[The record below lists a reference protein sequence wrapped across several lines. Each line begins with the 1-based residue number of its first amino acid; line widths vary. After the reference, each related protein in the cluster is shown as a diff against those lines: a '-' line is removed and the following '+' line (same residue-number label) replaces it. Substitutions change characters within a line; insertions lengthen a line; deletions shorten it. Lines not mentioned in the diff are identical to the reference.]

1 MVNRENLESSDG
13 GNSPSK
19 WDTLNGAQE
28 GAAENESG
36 STEAQ
41 STEGSEN
48 APKGDVGSEG
58 EQQGSGEQET
68 TTPEK
73 SESSQAENHEDGEE
87 KEKIAE
93 KIKVINLYGLG
104 EVLRAIRAAG
114 GDMYKFLSSEALI
127 LEHKDGESEEDAAK
141 ITFDELINQLKQ
153 DCGDRTVEPT
163 GANNNGETTDG
174 STTEEYDED
183 EEEDDEEY
191 DEDEEDDDE
200 EYDEDEEDDD
210 EEAGAGAVVA
220 VAGAGVVAGAAAHN
234 NGESTNNSRTD
245 AERNVEQAEK
255 RKGLLDRLKKKGA
268 WKKAV
273 ALGLVLT
280 TLLAVGGGI
289 RRNAEG
295 PKEQDTAAVE
305 TYDDVERENDFE
317 IVDMNDSYRDYFAN
331 HENNGYNEDK
341 NGRLNFSESLDTY
354 RAEAGDRVKDMD
366 NVQLMAE
373 YVGEHTSQMVE
384 AMPFYIVN
392 LPSVINQVD
401 ALREAQNAKGSALT
415 AAEINNIIEN
425 NDEARTQSINAFR
438 GWLEQAVASGD
449 SEEVTLNGTYWNC
462 YMRNNNGEGQD
473 FVHEDIEGVICQT
486 KENGSKAITFRN
498 GKEELTVKEICT
510 QPVMKEKLTGV
521 PEISPEDNP
530 QTPEDSDPGG
540 SDPGDSDP
548 GDSDPGGSD
557 PGDSDPG
564 DPDPGTPTEE
574 LDEKNPEDEDI
585 DMPGDHEWVDE
596 DKGPETSRQDIPDG
610 YNPDQGNFAKPGEMP
625 GTSQGD
631 VNPAGNVQEGAV
643 DTSTTESADG
653 SGQTIK
659 EVVDNADT
667 STVTDTGE
675 KVSDQTSGGT
685 VQEQIH
691 SETQV
696 KEQEAAVQAQQ
707 QAEQERQEVNQQ
719 YGGEDGQINTQ
730 VENASAFNAGE
741 Y

>member
-1 MVNRENLESSDG
+1 MVNRENLDSSDG
-13 GNSPSK
+13 ENPTSE
-19 WDTLNGAQE
+19 WDTLTGAQK
-28 GAAENESG
+28 GAGENESG
-36 STEAQ
+36 SAEAQ
-41 STEGSEN
+41 SAEGSEN
-48 APKGDVGSEG
+48 ASKGGVDSEG

-73 SESSQAENHEDGEE
+73 SEPSQAENQEDGEE

-114 GDMYKFLSSEALI
+114 GDMYKFLSNEALI

-153 DCGDRTVEPT
+153 DCGDRTVEST
-163 GANNNGETTDG
+163 GANNNGETDG
-174 STTEEYDED
+174 DASEESGEDKDSDED
-183 EEEDDEEY
+183 EEGNSAGAVATA
-191 DEDEEDDDE
+191 
-200 EYDEDEEDDD
+200 
-210 EEAGAGAVVA
+210 AGAGAVA
-220 VAGAGVVAGAAAHN
+220 AGAAAAHN
-234 NGESTNNSRTD
+234 NGEGTNNSRTD

-295 PKEQDTAAVE
+295 PEKQDTAAVE

-317 IVDMNDSYRDYFAN
+317 IVDMNDSYRDCFAN

-341 NGRLNFSESLDTY
+341 NGRLNFSESLDSY

-530 QTPEDSDPGG
+530 QTSEDSDPGG

-548 GDSDPGGSD
+548 GGSDPGGSD
-557 PGDSDPG
+557 PGDS
-564 DPDPGTPTEE
+564 DPGTPTEE

-610 YNPDQGNFAKPGEMP
+610 YNPDQGNFAKPGETP

-643 DTSTTESADG
+643 DASTTESADG

-675 KVSDQTSGGT
+675 KVSDQTNGGT

-696 KEQEAAVQAQQ
+696 KEQGAAVQAQQ

-719 YGGEDGQINTQ
+719 YGGENGQIDTQ
-730 VENASAFNAGE
+730 EENANAFNAGE

>member
-1 MVNRENLESSDG
+1 MVNRENLDSSDG
-13 GNSPSK
+13 ENPTSE
-19 WDTLNGAQE
+19 WDTLTGAQK

-36 STEAQ
+36 SAEAQ

-48 APKGDVGSEG
+48 TPKGDVDSEG

-73 SESSQAENHEDGEE
+73 SEPSQAENQEDGEE

-114 GDMYKFLSSEALI
+114 GDMYKFLSNEALI

-153 DCGDRTVEPT
+153 DCGDRTVEST
-163 GANNNGETTDG
+163 GANNNGETDG
-174 STTEEYDED
+174 DASEESGEDEDSDED
-183 EEEDDEEY
+183 EEGNSAGAVAAA
-191 DEDEEDDDE
+191 
-200 EYDEDEEDDD
+200 
-210 EEAGAGAVVA
+210 AGAGAVA
-220 VAGAGVVAGAAAHN
+220 AGAAAAHN
-234 NGESTNNSRTD
+234 NGENANNSRTD

-273 ALGLVLT
+273 VLGLVLT
-280 TLLAVGGGI
+280 TLLGVGGGI
-289 RRNAEG
+289 KKNAEG
-295 PKEQDTAAVE
+295 PKKQDTAAVE
-305 TYDDVERENDFE
+305 TYDDVERESDFE
-317 IVDMNDSYRDYFAN
+317 ILDMNDSYRDYFAN

-341 NGRLNFSESLDTY
+341 NGRLNFSESLDAY

-438 GWLEQAVASGD
+438 EWLEQAVASGD

-498 GKEELTVKEICT
+498 GKEELTVKETCT

-521 PEISPEDNP
+521 PEISPEENP
-530 QTPEDSDPGG
+530 QTSEDSDPGSG
-540 SDPGDSDP
+540 DPDP

-610 YNPDQGNFAKPGEMP
+610 YNPDQGNFAKPGETP

-667 STVTDTGE
+667 STVTDMGE
-675 KVSDQTSGGT
+675 KVSDQTSGST

-691 SETQV
+691 SEAQV

>member
-1 MVNRENLESSDG
+1 MVNRENLNSSDG
-13 GNSPSK
+13 ENPASE
-19 WDTLNGAQE
+19 WDTLTEAQKR
-28 GAAENESG
+28 AAENESG
-36 STEAQ
+36 SAEAQ
-41 STEGSEN
+41 
-48 APKGDVGSEG
+48 
-58 EQQGSGEQET
+58 
-68 TTPEK
+68 PEK
-73 SESSQAENHEDGEE
+73 SEPSQAENHEDGEE

-104 EVLRAIRAAG
+104 EVVRAIRAAG
-114 GDMYKFLSSEALI
+114 GDMYKFLSNEALI

-153 DCGDRTVEPT
+153 ECGDRTMEST
-163 GANNNGETTDG
+163 GANNNGETDG
-174 STTEEYDED
+174 DASEESGEDKDSDED
-183 EEEDDEEY
+183 GE
-191 DEDEEDDDE
+191 
-200 EYDEDEEDDD
+200 
-210 EEAGAGAVVA
+210 GN
-220 VAGAGVVAGAAAHN
+220 GAGVVAAAAGAVAAGAVAAHN
-234 NGESTNNSRTD
+234 NGENTNNSRTD

-273 ALGLVLT
+273 ALGLVLA
-280 TLLAVGGGI
+280 TLLAAGGGI
-289 RRNAEG
+289 KNNTERSKG
-295 PKEQDTAAVE
+295 QGTAAVE
-305 TYDDVERENDFE
+305 AYDAVERESNFE
-317 IVDMNDSYRDYFAN
+317 ILGMNDAYRGYFAN

-341 NGRLNFSESLDTY
+341 NGRLNFSESLDAY

-366 NVQLMAE
+366 NIQLMAE

-401 ALREAQNAKGSALT
+401 ALREAQNAKGGALT

-425 NDEARTQSINAFR
+425 NDEARAQSINAFR

-498 GKEELTVKEICT
+498 GKEEITVKEICT

-530 QTPEDSDPGG
+530 QASK
-540 SDPGDSDP
+540 DSDP
-548 GDSDPGGSD
+548 GDSDQ
-557 PGDSDPG
+557 GDSDPEK
-564 DPDPGTPTEE
+564 PTEKPTE
-574 LDEKNPEDEDI
+574 KLDEKESEDEDI

-610 YNPDQGNFAKPGEMP
+610 YNPDQGNFAKPGETP

-675 KVSDQTSGGT
+675 KVSDQTNGGT

-696 KEQEAAVQAQQ
+696 KKQEAAVQAQQ

-730 VENASAFNAGE
+730 EENTNAFNAGE

>member
-1 MVNRENLESSDG
+1 MVNRENLNSSDG
-13 GNSPSK
+13 ENPTNE
-19 WDTLNGAQE
+19 WDTLTGAQK

-36 STEAQ
+36 SAEAQ

-48 APKGDVGSEG
+48 APKGDVDSEG

-114 GDMYKFLSSEALI
+114 GDMYKFLSNEALI

-153 DCGDRTVEPT
+153 DCGDRTVEST
-163 GANNNGETTDG
+163 GANNNGETDG
-174 STTEEYDED
+174 DASEESGEDEDRDED
-183 EEEDDEEY
+183 EEGNSAGAVAVA
-191 DEDEEDDDE
+191 
-200 EYDEDEEDDD
+200 
-210 EEAGAGAVVA
+210 AGAGAVA
-220 VAGAGVVAGAAAHN
+220 AGAAVAHN
-234 NGESTNNSRTD
+234 NGENANNSRTD

-305 TYDDVERENDFE
+305 TYDDVERESDFE
-317 IVDMNDSYRDYFAN
+317 ILDMNDSYRDYFAN

-521 PEISPEDNP
+521 PEISPEENP
-530 QTPEDSDPGG
+530 QTSEDSDPGSG
-540 SDPGDSDP
+540 DPDP

-610 YNPDQGNFAKPGEMP
+610 YNPDQGNFAKPGETP

-675 KVSDQTSGGT
+675 KVSDQTNGGT

>member
-1 MVNRENLESSDG
+1 MVNRENLNSSDG
-13 GNSPSK
+13 ENPTSE
-19 WDTLNGAQE
+19 WDTLTEAQKR
-28 GAAENESG
+28 AAENESG
-36 STEAQ
+36 SAEAQ
-41 STEGSEN
+41 
-48 APKGDVGSEG
+48 
-58 EQQGSGEQET
+58 
-68 TTPEK
+68 PEK
-73 SESSQAENHEDGEE
+73 SEPSQAENHEDGEE

-104 EVLRAIRAAG
+104 EVVRAIRAAG
-114 GDMYKFLSSEALI
+114 GDMYKFMSNEALI

-153 DCGDRTVEPT
+153 DCGDRTVEST
-163 GANNNGETTDG
+163 GANNNGETDG
-174 STTEEYDED
+174 DTSEKSGEDKDSDENEEGNSAGVVAAA
-183 EEEDDEEY
+183 
-191 DEDEEDDDE
+191 
-200 EYDEDEEDDD
+200 
-210 EEAGAGAVVA
+210 AGAGAVA
-220 VAGAGVVAGAAAHN
+220 AGAAVAHN
-234 NGESTNNSRTD
+234 NGESTNNSKTD

-273 ALGLVLT
+273 VLGLVLT
-280 TLLAVGGGI
+280 TLLGIGGGI
-289 RRNAEG
+289 KRNAEG
-295 PKEQDTAAVE
+295 PKKQGTATVE
-305 TYDDVERENDFE
+305 TYDDVERESNFE
-317 IVDMNDSYRDYFAN
+317 IVDMNDAYRDYFAN

-341 NGRLNFSESLDTY
+341 NGRLNFSESLDAY

-366 NVQLMAE
+366 NVQLMTE

-401 ALREAQNAKGSALT
+401 ALREAQNAKGGALT

-498 GKEELTVKEICT
+498 GKEEITVKEICT

-521 PEISPEDNP
+521 PEIPPEDNP
-530 QTPEDSDPGG
+530 QTPENPDPGNPDPG
-540 SDPGDSDP
+540 NPDPGNPDPGNPDPGNPDPGDPDP
-548 GDSDPGGSD
+548 GNP
-557 PGDSDPG
+557 DPG

-596 DKGPETSRQDIPDG
+596 DKGPETSRQDIPDS
-610 YNPDQGNFAKPGEMP
+610 YNPDQGNFVKPGETP

-659 EVVDNADT
+659 EVIDNADT

-675 KVSDQTSGGT
+675 KVSDQTNGGT

-696 KEQEAAVQAQQ
+696 KEQETAVQAQQ

-730 VENASAFNAGE
+730 EENANAFNAGE
-741 Y
+741 YQGVKRSKNENKKYQL

>member
-1 MVNRENLESSDG
+1 MVNRENLNSSDG
-13 GNSPSK
+13 ENPTNE
-19 WDTLNGAQE
+19 WDTLTGAQK

-36 STEAQ
+36 SAEAQ

-48 APKGDVGSEG
+48 APKGDVDSEG

-73 SESSQAENHEDGEE
+73 SEPSQAENHEDGEE

-153 DCGDRTVEPT
+153 DCGDRTVEST
-163 GANNNGETTDG
+163 GANNNGETDG
-174 STTEEYDED
+174 DASEESGEDKDSDED
-183 EEEDDEEY
+183 EEGNSAGAVAAT
-191 DEDEEDDDE
+191 
-200 EYDEDEEDDD
+200 
-210 EEAGAGAVVA
+210 AGAGAVA
-220 VAGAGVVAGAAAHN
+220 AGAAAAHN

-255 RKGLLDRLKKKGA
+255 RKGLLDRLRKKGA

-295 PKEQDTAAVE
+295 PKDQDTAAVE

-341 NGRLNFSESLDTY
+341 NGRLNFSESLDSY

-438 GWLEQAVASGD
+438 EWLEQAVASGD

-530 QTPEDSDPGG
+530 QTSEDSDPGG

-548 GDSDPGGSD
+548 GDSDPGDSD
-557 PGDSDPG
+557 PGDS
-564 DPDPGTPTEE
+564 DPGTPTEE

-585 DMPGDHEWVDE
+585 DMPGVHEWGDE
-596 DKGPETSRQDIPDG
+596 DKGPKTDSQGIPDG
-610 YNPDQGNFAKPGEMP
+610 YNPDQGNFAKPGETP
-625 GTSQGD
+625 GTSRGD

-643 DTSTTESADG
+643 DASTTKSADG

-675 KVSDQTSGGT
+675 KVSDQTNGST

-691 SETQV
+691 SEAQV

-719 YGGEDGQINTQ
+719 YGGENGQIDTQ
-730 VENASAFNAGE
+730 EENANAFNAGE

>member
-1 MVNRENLESSDG
+1 MVNRENLNSSDG
-13 GNSPSK
+13 ENPTNE
-19 WDTLNGAQE
+19 WDALTGAQK
-28 GAAENESG
+28 GAVENESG
-36 STEAQ
+36 AAEAQ

-48 APKGDVGSEG
+48 TPKGDVDSEG

-73 SESSQAENHEDGEE
+73 SEPSQAENQEDGEE

-114 GDMYKFLSSEALI
+114 GDMYKFLSNEALI

-153 DCGDRTVEPT
+153 DCGDRTVEST
-163 GANNNGETTDG
+163 GANNNGETDG
-174 STTEEYDED
+174 DASEESGEDEDSDED
-183 EEEDDEEY
+183 EEGNSAGAVAAA
-191 DEDEEDDDE
+191 
-200 EYDEDEEDDD
+200 
-210 EEAGAGAVVA
+210 AGAGAVA
-220 VAGAGVVAGAAAHN
+220 AGAAAAHN
-234 NGESTNNSRTD
+234 NGENANNSRTD

-273 ALGLVLT
+273 VLGLVLT
-280 TLLAVGGGI
+280 TLLGVGGGI
-289 RRNAEG
+289 KKNAEG
-295 PKEQDTAAVE
+295 PKKQDTAAVE
-305 TYDDVERENDFE
+305 TYDDVERESDFE
-317 IVDMNDSYRDYFAN
+317 ILDINDSYRDYFAN

-341 NGRLNFSESLDTY
+341 NGRLNFSESLDAY

-438 GWLEQAVASGD
+438 EWLEQAVASGD

-498 GKEELTVKEICT
+498 GKEELTVKETCT

-521 PEISPEDNP
+521 PEISPEENP
-530 QTPEDSDPGG
+530 QTSEDSDPGSG
-540 SDPGDSDP
+540 DPDP

-610 YNPDQGNFAKPGEMP
+610 YNPDQGNFAKPGETP

-667 STVTDTGE
+667 STVTDMGE
-675 KVSDQTSGGT
+675 KVSDQTSGST

>member
-1 MVNRENLESSDG
+1 MVNRENLNSSDG
-13 GNSPSK
+13 EKPTSE
-19 WDTLNGAQE
+19 WDTLTGAQK
-28 GAAENESG
+28 GAGENESG
-36 STEAQ
+36 SAEAQ
-41 STEGSEN
+41 SAEGSEN
-48 APKGDVGSEG
+48 APK
-58 EQQGSGEQET
+58 
-68 TTPEK
+68 
-73 SESSQAENHEDGEE
+73 AENQEDGEE

-114 GDMYKFLSSEALI
+114 GDMYKFLSNEALI

-153 DCGDRTVEPT
+153 DCGDRTVEST
-163 GANNNGETTDG
+163 GANNNGETDG
-174 STTEEYDED
+174 DASEESGEDEDRDED
-183 EEEDDEEY
+183 EEGNSAGAVAAA
-191 DEDEEDDDE
+191 
-200 EYDEDEEDDD
+200 
-210 EEAGAGAVVA
+210 AGAGAVAAGA
-220 VAGAGVVAGAAAHN
+220 VAAGAVAAGAAVAHN
-234 NGESTNNSRTD
+234 NGENANNSRTD

-255 RKGLLDRLKKKGA
+255 RKGLLDRLRKKGA

-273 ALGLVLT
+273 VLGLVLT
-280 TLLAVGGGI
+280 TLLGVGGGI
-289 RRNAEG
+289 KRNAEG
-295 PKEQDTAAVE
+295 PKKQDTATVE
-305 TYDDVERENDFE
+305 TYDDVERESNFE

-401 ALREAQNAKGSALT
+401 ALREAQNAKGSVLT

-486 KENGSKAITFRN
+486 EENGSKAITFRN

-521 PEISPEDNP
+521 PEIPPEDNP
-530 QTPEDSDPGG
+530 QTPGNPDPGNPDPG
-540 SDPGDSDP
+540 NPDPGDPDP
-548 GDSDPGGSD
+548 GNP
-557 PGDSDPG
+557 DPG
-564 DPDPGTPTEE
+564 DPDPGTPTEK

-610 YNPDQGNFAKPGEMP
+610 YNPDQGNFAKPGETP

-631 VNPAGNVQEGAV
+631 VNPAGNIQEGAV
-643 DTSTTESADG
+643 DASTTESADG

-675 KVSDQTSGGT
+675 KVSDQTNGGT

>member
-1 MVNRENLESSDG
+1 MVNRENLNSSDG
-13 GNSPSK
+13 ENPTNE
-19 WDTLNGAQE
+19 WDALTGAQK

-36 STEAQ
+36 AAEAQ

-48 APKGDVGSEG
+48 TPKGDVDSEG

-73 SESSQAENHEDGEE
+73 SEPSQAENQEDGEE

-114 GDMYKFLSSEALI
+114 GDMYKFLSNEALI

-153 DCGDRTVEPT
+153 DCGDRTVEST
-163 GANNNGETTDG
+163 GANNNGETDG
-174 STTEEYDED
+174 DTSEESGEDEDSDED
-183 EEEDDEEY
+183 EEGNSAGAVAAA
-191 DEDEEDDDE
+191 
-200 EYDEDEEDDD
+200 
-210 EEAGAGAVVA
+210 AGAGAVA
-220 VAGAGVVAGAAAHN
+220 AGAAAAHN
-234 NGESTNNSRTD
+234 NGENANNSRTD

-273 ALGLVLT
+273 VLGLVLT
-280 TLLAVGGGI
+280 TLLGVGGGI
-289 RRNAEG
+289 KKNAEG
-295 PKEQDTAAVE
+295 PKKQDTAAVE
-305 TYDDVERENDFE
+305 TYDDVERESDFE
-317 IVDMNDSYRDYFAN
+317 ILDMNDSYRDYFAN

-341 NGRLNFSESLDTY
+341 NGRLNFSESLDAY

-438 GWLEQAVASGD
+438 EWLEQAVASGD

-498 GKEELTVKEICT
+498 GKEELTVKETCT

-521 PEISPEDNP
+521 PEISPEENP
-530 QTPEDSDPGG
+530 QTSEDSDPGSG
-540 SDPGDSDP
+540 DPDP

-610 YNPDQGNFAKPGEMP
+610 YNPDQGNFAKPGETP

-667 STVTDTGE
+667 STVTDMGE
-675 KVSDQTSGGT
+675 KVSDQTSGST

>member
-1 MVNRENLESSDG
+1 MVNRENLNSSDG
-13 GNSPSK
+13 ENPTNE
-19 WDTLNGAQE
+19 WDALTGAQK

-36 STEAQ
+36 AAEAQ

-48 APKGDVGSEG
+48 TPKGDVDSEG

-73 SESSQAENHEDGEE
+73 SEPSQAENQEDGEE

-114 GDMYKFLSSEALI
+114 GDMYKFLSNEALI

-153 DCGDRTVEPT
+153 DCGDRTVEST
-163 GANNNGETTDG
+163 GANNNGETDG
-174 STTEEYDED
+174 DASEESGEDEDSDED
-183 EEEDDEEY
+183 EEGNSAGAVAAA
-191 DEDEEDDDE
+191 
-200 EYDEDEEDDD
+200 
-210 EEAGAGAVVA
+210 AGAGAVA
-220 VAGAGVVAGAAAHN
+220 AGAAAAHN
-234 NGESTNNSRTD
+234 NGENANNSRTD

-273 ALGLVLT
+273 VLGLVLT
-280 TLLAVGGGI
+280 TLLGVGGGI
-289 RRNAEG
+289 KKNAEG
-295 PKEQDTAAVE
+295 PKKQDTAAVE
-305 TYDDVERENDFE
+305 TYDDVERESDFE
-317 IVDMNDSYRDYFAN
+317 ILDMNDSYRDYFAN

-341 NGRLNFSESLDTY
+341 NGRLNFSESLDAY

-438 GWLEQAVASGD
+438 EWLEQAVASGD

-498 GKEELTVKEICT
+498 GKEELTVKETCT

-521 PEISPEDNP
+521 PEISPEENP
-530 QTPEDSDPGG
+530 KTSEDSDPGSG
-540 SDPGDSDP
+540 DPDP

-610 YNPDQGNFAKPGEMP
+610 YNPDQGNFAKPGETP

-667 STVTDTGE
+667 STVTDMGE
-675 KVSDQTSGGT
+675 KVSDQTSGST

>member
-1 MVNRENLESSDG
+1 MVNREKLDSSDG

-36 STEAQ
+36 SAEAQ

-73 SESSQAENHEDGEE
+73 SEPSRAENQEDGEE

-114 GDMYKFLSSEALI
+114 GDMYKFLSNEALI

-141 ITFDELINQLKQ
+141 ITFDELIDQLKQ
-153 DCGDRTVEPT
+153 DCGDRTVEST
-163 GANNNGETTDG
+163 GANNNGETDG
-174 STTEEYDED
+174 DASEESGEDEDRDED
-183 EEEDDEEY
+183 EEGNSAGAVAAA
-191 DEDEEDDDE
+191 
-200 EYDEDEEDDD
+200 
-210 EEAGAGAVVA
+210 AGAGAVAASAA
-220 VAGAGVVAGAAAHN
+220 VAHN
-234 NGESTNNSRTD
+234 NGENANNSRTD

-255 RKGLLDRLKKKGA
+255 RKGLLDRLRKKGA

-273 ALGLVLT
+273 VLGLVLT
-280 TLLAVGGGI
+280 TLLGVGGGI
-289 RRNAEG
+289 KKNAEG
-295 PKEQDTAAVE
+295 PKKQDTAAVE
-305 TYDDVERENDFE
+305 TYDDVERESDFE

-401 ALREAQNAKGSALT
+401 ALREAQNAKGGALT

-521 PEISPEDNP
+521 PEISPEENP
-530 QTPEDSDPGG
+530 QTSEDSDPGNP
-540 SDPGDSDP
+540 DPGDSDP
-548 GDSDPGGSD
+548 GDSDPGG
-557 PGDSDPG
+557 SDPG

-610 YNPDQGNFAKPGEMP
+610 YNPDQGNFAKPGETP

-659 EVVDNADT
+659 EVVDNADS

-675 KVSDQTSGGT
+675 KVSDQTSGDT

>member
-1 MVNRENLESSDG
+1 MVNRENLNSSDG
-13 GNSPSK
+13 ENPTSE
-19 WDTLNGAQE
+19 WDTLTGAQK

-36 STEAQ
+36 SAEAQ

-48 APKGDVGSEG
+48 APKGDVDSEG

-114 GDMYKFLSSEALI
+114 GDMYKFLSNEALI

-153 DCGDRTVEPT
+153 DCGDRTVEST
-163 GANNNGETTDG
+163 GANNNGETDG
-174 STTEEYDED
+174 DASEESGEDEDRDED
-183 EEEDDEEY
+183 EEGNSAGAVAAA
-191 DEDEEDDDE
+191 
-200 EYDEDEEDDD
+200 
-210 EEAGAGAVVA
+210 AGAGAVA
-220 VAGAGVVAGAAAHN
+220 AGAAVAHN
-234 NGESTNNSRTD
+234 NGENANNSRTD

-255 RKGLLDRLKKKGA
+255 RKGLLDRLRKKGA

-273 ALGLVLT
+273 VLGLVLT
-280 TLLAVGGGI
+280 TLLGVGGGI
-289 RRNAEG
+289 KKNAEG
-295 PKEQDTAAVE
+295 PKKQDTAAVE

-341 NGRLNFSESLDTY
+341 NGRLNFSESLDAY

-401 ALREAQNAKGSALT
+401 ALREAQNAKGGALT

-498 GKEELTVKEICT
+498 GKEELTVKETCT
-510 QPVMKEKLTGV
+510 QPVMREKLTGV

-540 SDPGDSDP
+540 SDP

-610 YNPDQGNFAKPGEMP
+610 YNPDQGNFAKPGETP

-667 STVTDTGE
+667 STVTDMGE

>member
-1 MVNRENLESSDG
+1 MVNRENLDSSDG
-13 GNSPSK
+13 ENPTSE
-19 WDTLNGAQE
+19 WDTLTGAQK

-36 STEAQ
+36 SAEAQ

-48 APKGDVGSEG
+48 APKGDVDSEG

-73 SESSQAENHEDGEE
+73 SEPSQAENQEDGEE

-114 GDMYKFLSSEALI
+114 GDMYKFLSNEALI

-153 DCGDRTVEPT
+153 DCGDRTVEST
-163 GANNNGETTDG
+163 GANNNGETDG
-174 STTEEYDED
+174 DASEESGEDEDSDED
-183 EEEDDEEY
+183 EEGNSAGAVAAA
-191 DEDEEDDDE
+191 
-200 EYDEDEEDDD
+200 
-210 EEAGAGAVVA
+210 AGAGAVA
-220 VAGAGVVAGAAAHN
+220 AGAAAAHN
-234 NGESTNNSRTD
+234 NGENANNSRTD

-273 ALGLVLT
+273 VLGLVLT
-280 TLLAVGGGI
+280 TLLGVGGGI
-289 RRNAEG
+289 KKNAEG
-295 PKEQDTAAVE
+295 PKKQDTAAVE
-305 TYDDVERENDFE
+305 TYDDVERESDFE
-317 IVDMNDSYRDYFAN
+317 ILDMNDSYRDYFAN

-341 NGRLNFSESLDTY
+341 NGRLNFSESLDAY

-498 GKEELTVKEICT
+498 GKEELTVKETCT

-521 PEISPEDNP
+521 PEISPEENP
-530 QTPEDSDPGG
+530 QTSEDSDPGSG
-540 SDPGDSDP
+540 DPDP

-610 YNPDQGNFAKPGEMP
+610 YNPDQGNFAKPGETP

-667 STVTDTGE
+667 STVTDMGE
-675 KVSDQTSGGT
+675 KVSDQTSGST

>member
-1 MVNRENLESSDG
+1 MVNRENLDSSDG
-13 GNSPSK
+13 ENPTSE
-19 WDTLNGAQE
+19 WDTLTGAQK
-28 GAAENESG
+28 GAAENEGG
-36 STEAQ
+36 SAEAQ

-48 APKGDVGSEG
+48 APKSDVDSEG

-68 TTPEK
+68 TTSEK
-73 SESSQAENHEDGEE
+73 SEPSQAENHEDGEE

-114 GDMYKFLSSEALI
+114 GDMYKFLSNEALI

-153 DCGDRTVEPT
+153 DCGDRTVEST
-163 GANNNGETTDG
+163 GANNNGETDG
-174 STTEEYDED
+174 DTSEESGEDKDSDED
-183 EEEDDEEY
+183 EEGNSTGVVAAA
-191 DEDEEDDDE
+191 
-200 EYDEDEEDDD
+200 
-210 EEAGAGAVVA
+210 AGAGAVA
-220 VAGAGVVAGAAAHN
+220 AGAAAAHN
-234 NGESTNNSRTD
+234 NGEGTNNSRTD

-255 RKGLLDRLKKKGA
+255 RKGLLDRLRKKGA

-273 ALGLVLT
+273 VLGLVLT
-280 TLLAVGGGI
+280 TLLGVGGGI
-289 RRNAEG
+289 KRNAEG
-295 PKEQDTAAVE
+295 PKKQDTAAVE
-305 TYDDVERENDFE
+305 TYDDVERESDFE
-317 IVDMNDSYRDYFAN
+317 ILDMNDSYRDYFAN

-498 GKEELTVKEICT
+498 GKEELTVKETCT

-530 QTPEDSDPGG
+530 QTSEDSGPGD

-564 DPDPGTPTEE
+564 TPTEK

-610 YNPDQGNFAKPGEMP
+610 YNPDQGNFAKPGETP
-625 GTSQGD
+625 GTSRGD

-643 DTSTTESADG
+643 DASTTKSADG
-653 SGQTIK
+653 SGRTIK

-675 KVSDQTSGGT
+675 KVSDQTNGGT

-730 VENASAFNAGE
+730 EENANAFNAGE

>member
-1 MVNRENLESSDG
+1 MVNRENLNSSDG
-13 GNSPSK
+13 ENPTNE
-19 WDTLNGAQE
+19 WDALTGAQK

-36 STEAQ
+36 AAEAQ

-48 APKGDVGSEG
+48 TPKGDVDSEG

-73 SESSQAENHEDGEE
+73 SEPSQAENQEDGEE

-114 GDMYKFLSSEALI
+114 GDMYKFLSNEALI

-141 ITFDELINQLKQ
+141 ITFDELIDQLKQ
-153 DCGDRTVEPT
+153 DCGDRTVEST
-163 GANNNGETTDG
+163 GANNNGETDG
-174 STTEEYDED
+174 DASEESGEDEDSDED
-183 EEEDDEEY
+183 EEGNSAGAVAAA
-191 DEDEEDDDE
+191 
-200 EYDEDEEDDD
+200 
-210 EEAGAGAVVA
+210 AGAGAVA
-220 VAGAGVVAGAAAHN
+220 AGAAVAHN
-234 NGESTNNSRTD
+234 NGENANNSRTD

-255 RKGLLDRLKKKGA
+255 RKGLLDRLRKKGA

-273 ALGLVLT
+273 VLGLVLT
-280 TLLAVGGGI
+280 TLLGVGGGI
-289 RRNAEG
+289 KKNAEG
-295 PKEQDTAAVE
+295 PKKQDTAAVE
-305 TYDDVERENDFE
+305 TYDDVERESDFE
-317 IVDMNDSYRDYFAN
+317 ILDMNDSYRDYFAN

-341 NGRLNFSESLDTY
+341 NGRLNFSESLDAY

-438 GWLEQAVASGD
+438 EWLEQAVASGD

-530 QTPEDSDPGG
+530 QTPEDSDPG
-540 SDPGDSDP
+540 DSDP
-548 GDSDPGGSD
+548 EDSDPGGSD
-557 PGDSDPG
+557 PGDS
-564 DPDPGTPTEE
+564 DPGTPTEE

-610 YNPDQGNFAKPGEMP
+610 YNPDQGNFAKPGETP

-659 EVVDNADT
+659 EVVDNADS

-675 KVSDQTSGGT
+675 KVSDQTSGDT

-719 YGGEDGQINTQ
+719 YGGENGQIDTQ
-730 VENASAFNAGE
+730 EENANAFNAGE

>member
-1 MVNRENLESSDG
+1 MVNRENLNSSDG
-13 GNSPSK
+13 ENPASE
-19 WDTLNGAQE
+19 WDTLTEAQKR
-28 GAAENESG
+28 AAENESG
-36 STEAQ
+36 SAEAQ
-41 STEGSEN
+41 
-48 APKGDVGSEG
+48 
-58 EQQGSGEQET
+58 
-68 TTPEK
+68 PEK
-73 SESSQAENHEDGEE
+73 SEPSQAENHEDGEE

-104 EVLRAIRAAG
+104 EVVRAIRAAG
-114 GDMYKFLSSEALI
+114 GDMYKFMSNEALI

-153 DCGDRTVEPT
+153 DCGDRTMEST
-163 GANNNGETTDG
+163 GANNNGETNGDA
-174 STTEEYDED
+174 SEESGEDEDSNED
-183 EEEDDEEY
+183 EE
-191 DEDEEDDDE
+191 
-200 EYDEDEEDDD
+200 
-210 EEAGAGAVVA
+210 GNS
-220 VAGAGVVAGAAAHN
+220 AGVVAAAAGAVAAGAVAAHN
-234 NGESTNNSRTD
+234 NGENTNNSRTD

-273 ALGLVLT
+273 VLGLVLT
-280 TLLAVGGGI
+280 TLLGIGGGI
-289 RRNAEG
+289 KRNAEG
-295 PKEQDTAAVE
+295 PKKQGTATVE
-305 TYDDVERENDFE
+305 TYDDVERESNFE

-341 NGRLNFSESLDTY
+341 NGRLNFSESLDAY

-401 ALREAQNAKGSALT
+401 ALREAQNVKGGALT

-498 GKEELTVKEICT
+498 GKEEITVKEICT

-521 PEISPEDNP
+521 PEIPPEDNP
-530 QTPEDSDPGG
+530 QTPENPDPGNPDPG
-540 SDPGDSDP
+540 NPDPGNPDPGNPDPGDPDP
-548 GDSDPGGSD
+548 GNP
-557 PGDSDPG
+557 DPG

-610 YNPDQGNFAKPGEMP
+610 YNPDQGNFAKPGETP

-659 EVVDNADT
+659 EVIDNADT

-675 KVSDQTSGGT
+675 KVSDQTNGDT

-696 KEQEAAVQAQQ
+696 KEQETAVQAQQ

-719 YGGEDGQINTQ
+719 YGGEDGKINTQ
-730 VENASAFNAGE
+730 EENANAFNAGE

>member
-1 MVNRENLESSDG
+1 MVNRENLDSSDG
-13 GNSPSK
+13 ENPTNE
-19 WDTLNGAQE
+19 WDTLTGAQK
-28 GAAENESG
+28 GAGENESG
-36 STEAQ
+36 SAEAQ

-48 APKGDVGSEG
+48 APKGDVDSEG

-73 SESSQAENHEDGEE
+73 SEPSQAENQEDGEE

-114 GDMYKFLSSEALI
+114 GDMYKFLSNEALI

-153 DCGDRTVEPT
+153 DCGDRTVEST
-163 GANNNGETTDG
+163 GANNNGETDG
-174 STTEEYDED
+174 DASEESGEDEDSDED
-183 EEEDDEEY
+183 EEGNSAGAVAAA
-191 DEDEEDDDE
+191 
-200 EYDEDEEDDD
+200 
-210 EEAGAGAVVA
+210 AGAGAVA
-220 VAGAGVVAGAAAHN
+220 AGAAAAHN
-234 NGESTNNSRTD
+234 NGENANNSRTD

-273 ALGLVLT
+273 VLGLVLT
-280 TLLAVGGGI
+280 TLLGVGGGI
-289 RRNAEG
+289 KKNAEG
-295 PKEQDTAAVE
+295 PKKQDAAAVE
-305 TYDDVERENDFE
+305 TYDDVERESDFE
-317 IVDMNDSYRDYFAN
+317 ILDMNDSYRDYFAN

-341 NGRLNFSESLDTY
+341 NGRLNFSESLDAY

-415 AAEINNIIEN
+415 VAEINNIIEN

-438 GWLEQAVASGD
+438 EWLEQAVASGD

-498 GKEELTVKEICT
+498 GKEELTVKETCT

-521 PEISPEDNP
+521 PEISPEENP
-530 QTPEDSDPGG
+530 QTSEDSDPGSG
-540 SDPGDSDP
+540 DPDP

-610 YNPDQGNFAKPGEMP
+610 YNPDQGNFAKPGETP

-667 STVTDTGE
+667 STVTDMGE
-675 KVSDQTSGGT
+675 KVSDQTSGST

>member
-1 MVNRENLESSDG
+1 MVNRENLNSSDG
-13 GNSPSK
+13 ENPTNE
-19 WDTLNGAQE
+19 WDALTGAQK

-36 STEAQ
+36 AAEAQ

-48 APKGDVGSEG
+48 TPKGDVDSEG

-73 SESSQAENHEDGEE
+73 SEPSQAENQEDGEE

-114 GDMYKFLSSEALI
+114 GDMYKFLSNEALI

-153 DCGDRTVEPT
+153 DCGDRTVEST
-163 GANNNGETTDG
+163 GANNNGETDG
-174 STTEEYDED
+174 DASEESGEDEDSDED
-183 EEEDDEEY
+183 EEGNSAGAVAAA
-191 DEDEEDDDE
+191 
-200 EYDEDEEDDD
+200 
-210 EEAGAGAVVA
+210 AGAGAVA
-220 VAGAGVVAGAAAHN
+220 AGAAAAHN
-234 NGESTNNSRTD
+234 NGENANNSRTD

-273 ALGLVLT
+273 VLGLVLT
-280 TLLAVGGGI
+280 TLLGVGGGI
-289 RRNAEG
+289 KKNAEG
-295 PKEQDTAAVE
+295 PKKQDTAAVE
-305 TYDDVERENDFE
+305 TYDDVERESDFE
-317 IVDMNDSYRDYFAN
+317 ILDMNDSYRDYFAN

-341 NGRLNFSESLDTY
+341 NGRLNFSESLDAY

-415 AAEINNIIEN
+415 AAEINNTIEN

-438 GWLEQAVASGD
+438 EWLEQAVASGD

-498 GKEELTVKEICT
+498 GKEELTVKETCT

-521 PEISPEDNP
+521 PEISPEENP
-530 QTPEDSDPGG
+530 QTSEDSDPGSG
-540 SDPGDSDP
+540 DPDP

-610 YNPDQGNFAKPGEMP
+610 YNPDQGNFAKPGETP

-667 STVTDTGE
+667 STVTDMGE
-675 KVSDQTSGGT
+675 KVSDQTSGST

>member
-1 MVNRENLESSDG
+1 MVNRENLDSSDG
-13 GNSPSK
+13 ENPTNE
-19 WDTLNGAQE
+19 WDTLTGAQK

-36 STEAQ
+36 SAEAQ

-48 APKGDVGSEG
+48 APKGDVDSEG

-114 GDMYKFLSSEALI
+114 GDMYKFLSNEALI

-153 DCGDRTVEPT
+153 DCGDRTVEST
-163 GANNNGETTDG
+163 GANNNGETDG
-174 STTEEYDED
+174 DASEESGEDEDRDED
-183 EEEDDEEY
+183 EEGNSAGAVAAA
-191 DEDEEDDDE
+191 
-200 EYDEDEEDDD
+200 
-210 EEAGAGAVVA
+210 AGAGAVA
-220 VAGAGVVAGAAAHN
+220 AGAAVAHN
-234 NGESTNNSRTD
+234 NGENANNSRTD

-255 RKGLLDRLKKKGA
+255 RKGLLDRLRKKGA

-273 ALGLVLT
+273 VLGLVLT
-280 TLLAVGGGI
+280 TLLGVGGGI
-289 RRNAEG
+289 KKNAEG
-295 PKEQDTAAVE
+295 PKKQDTAAVE
-305 TYDDVERENDFE
+305 TYDDVERESDFE
-317 IVDMNDSYRDYFAN
+317 ILDMNDSYRDYFAN

-401 ALREAQNAKGSALT
+401 ALREAQNAKGGALT

-557 PGDSDPG
+557 PGD
-564 DPDPGTPTEE
+564 PDPGTPTEE

-610 YNPDQGNFAKPGEMP
+610 YNPDQGNFAKPGETP

>member
-1 MVNRENLESSDG
+1 MVNRENLNSSDG
-13 GNSPSK
+13 ENPTNE
-19 WDTLNGAQE
+19 WDTLTGAQK

-36 STEAQ
+36 SAEAQ

-48 APKGDVGSEG
+48 APKGDVDSEG
-58 EQQGSGEQET
+58 EQQDSGEQET

-73 SESSQAENHEDGEE
+73 SESSQAENQEDGEE

-114 GDMYKFLSSEALI
+114 GDMYKFLSNEALI

-153 DCGDRTVEPT
+153 DCGDRTVEST
-163 GANNNGETTDG
+163 GVNNNGETDG
-174 STTEEYDED
+174 DASEESGEDEDRDED
-183 EEEDDEEY
+183 EEGNSAGAVAAA
-191 DEDEEDDDE
+191 
-200 EYDEDEEDDD
+200 
-210 EEAGAGAVVA
+210 AGAGAVA
-220 VAGAGVVAGAAAHN
+220 AGAAVAHN
-234 NGESTNNSRTD
+234 NGENANNSRTD

-255 RKGLLDRLKKKGA
+255 RKGLLDRLRKKGA

-273 ALGLVLT
+273 VLGLVLT
-280 TLLAVGGGI
+280 TLLGVGGGI
-289 RRNAEG
+289 KKNAEG
-295 PKEQDTAAVE
+295 PKKQDTAAVE
-305 TYDDVERENDFE
+305 TYDDVERESDFE
-317 IVDMNDSYRDYFAN
+317 ILDMNDSYRDYFAN
-331 HENNGYNEDK
+331 HENNGYNEGK
-341 NGRLNFSESLDTY
+341 NGRLNFSESLDAY

-401 ALREAQNAKGSALT
+401 ALREAQNAKGGALT

-498 GKEELTVKEICT
+498 GKEELTVKETCT

-530 QTPEDSDPGG
+530 QTSEDSDPGNP
-540 SDPGDSDP
+540 DPGNPDP
-548 GDSDPGGSD
+548 GNP
-557 PGDSDPG
+557 DPG

-610 YNPDQGNFAKPGEMP
+610 YNPDQGNFAKPGETP

-631 VNPAGNVQEGAV
+631 INPAGNVQEGAV

-675 KVSDQTSGGT
+675 KVSDQTNGDT

>member
-1 MVNRENLESSDG
+1 MVNRENLNSSDG
-13 GNSPSK
+13 ENPTSE
-19 WDTLNGAQE
+19 WDTLTGAQK

-36 STEAQ
+36 SAEAQ

-48 APKGDVGSEG
+48 APKGDVDSEG

-114 GDMYKFLSSEALI
+114 GDMYKFLSNEALI

-153 DCGDRTVEPT
+153 DCGDRTVEST
-163 GANNNGETTDG
+163 GANNNGETDG
-174 STTEEYDED
+174 DASEESGEDKDSDED
-183 EEEDDEEY
+183 EEGNSAGAVAAA
-191 DEDEEDDDE
+191 
-200 EYDEDEEDDD
+200 
-210 EEAGAGAVVA
+210 AGAGAVA
-220 VAGAGVVAGAAAHN
+220 AGAAAAHN
-234 NGESTNNSRTD
+234 NGENANNSRTD

-255 RKGLLDRLKKKGA
+255 RKGLLDRLRKKGA

-273 ALGLVLT
+273 VLGLVLT
-280 TLLAVGGGI
+280 TLLGVGGGI
-289 RRNAEG
+289 KKNAEG
-295 PKEQDTAAVE
+295 PKKQDTAAVE
-305 TYDDVERENDFE
+305 TYDDVERESDFE

-498 GKEELTVKEICT
+498 GKEELTVKETCT

-521 PEISPEDNP
+521 PEISPEENP
-530 QTPEDSDPGG
+530 QTSEDSDPGNPDPGG

-548 GDSDPGGSD
+548 GG
-557 PGDSDPG
+557 SDPG

-610 YNPDQGNFAKPGEMP
+610 YNPDQGNFAKPGETP

-675 KVSDQTSGGT
+675 KVSDQTNGGT

-730 VENASAFNAGE
+730 VENASAYNAGE

>member
-1 MVNRENLESSDG
+1 MVNRENLNSSDG
-13 GNSPSK
+13 ENPTNE
-19 WDTLNGAQE
+19 WDTLTGAQK

-36 STEAQ
+36 SAEAQ

-48 APKGDVGSEG
+48 APKGDVDSEG

-73 SESSQAENHEDGEE
+73 SEPSQAENHEDGEE

-114 GDMYKFLSSEALI
+114 GDMYKFLSNEALI

-153 DCGDRTVEPT
+153 DCGDRTVEST
-163 GANNNGETTDG
+163 GANNNGETDG
-174 STTEEYDED
+174 GASEESGEDKDSDED
-183 EEEDDEEY
+183 EEGNSAGAVAAA
-191 DEDEEDDDE
+191 
-200 EYDEDEEDDD
+200 
-210 EEAGAGAVVA
+210 AGAGAVA
-220 VAGAGVVAGAAAHN
+220 AGAAAAHN

-268 WKKAV
+268 WKKVV

-280 TLLAVGGGI
+280 TLLGVGGGI

-295 PKEQDTAAVE
+295 PKGQDTAIVE
-305 TYDDVERENDFE
+305 TYDDVEQENNFE
-317 IVDMNDSYRDYFAN
+317 ILSMDESYRGRFAN
-331 HENNGYNEDK
+331 ENNDGYNEKKEGKLSFSISFEDYCK
-341 NGRLNFSESLDTY
+341 ELGDEALGKSDGELRKEYIKVVAMQPESLSSYIYYAHSIVDRVPALHDAEVAQGRRLNMQEINTVIESDEAVRDQALKEFWEWIDE
-354 RAEAGDRVKDMD
+354 AEVSKVSVTGPQW
-366 NVQLMAE
+366 NVYM
-373 YVGEHTSQMVE
+373 
-384 AMPFYIVN
+384 
-392 LPSVINQVD
+392 
-401 ALREAQNAKGSALT
+401 RNAKG
-415 AAEINNIIEN
+415 
-425 NDEARTQSINAFR
+425 
-438 GWLEQAVASGD
+438 
-449 SEEVTLNGTYWNC
+449 
-462 YMRNNNGEGQD
+462 EGQVFD
-473 FVHEDIEGVICQT
+473 HDDIELVTCHT
-486 KENGSKAITFRN
+486 YENGSSASLFENKQRNEQLEARDNCGDQAISQEKQE
-498 GKEELTVKEICT
+498 GVKE
-510 QPVMKEKLTGV
+510 VD
-521 PEISPEDNP
+521 EDGNDVDP
-530 QTPEDSDPGG
+530 GPGPGPGDTDPDPGPGG
-540 SDPGDSDP
+540 SDPGDS
-548 GDSDPGGSD
+548 
-557 PGDSDPG
+557 
-564 DPDPGTPTEE
+564 DPGTPTEE

-610 YNPDQGNFAKPGEMP
+610 YNPDQGNFAKPGETP

-675 KVSDQTSGGT
+675 KVSDQTNGST
-685 VQEQIH
+685 VQEQVH
-691 SETQV
+691 SEAQV

>member
-1 MVNRENLESSDG
+1 MVNRENLNSSDG
-13 GNSPSK
+13 ENPTNE
-19 WDTLNGAQE
+19 WDALTGAQK

-36 STEAQ
+36 AAEAQ

-48 APKGDVGSEG
+48 TPKGDVDSEG

-73 SESSQAENHEDGEE
+73 SEPSQAENQEDGEE

-114 GDMYKFLSSEALI
+114 GDMYKFLSNEALI

-153 DCGDRTVEPT
+153 DCGDRTVEST
-163 GANNNGETTDG
+163 GANNNGETDG
-174 STTEEYDED
+174 DASEESGEDEDSDED
-183 EEEDDEEY
+183 EEGNSAGAVAAA
-191 DEDEEDDDE
+191 
-200 EYDEDEEDDD
+200 
-210 EEAGAGAVVA
+210 AGAGAVA
-220 VAGAGVVAGAAAHN
+220 AGAAAAHN
-234 NGESTNNSRTD
+234 NGENANNSRTD

-273 ALGLVLT
+273 VLGLVLT
-280 TLLAVGGGI
+280 TLLGVGGGI
-289 RRNAEG
+289 KKNAEG
-295 PKEQDTAAVE
+295 PKKQDTAAVE
-305 TYDDVERENDFE
+305 TYDDVERESDFE
-317 IVDMNDSYRDYFAN
+317 ILDMNDSYRDYFAN

-341 NGRLNFSESLDTY
+341 NGRLNFSESLDAY

-462 YMRNNNGEGQD
+462 YMLNNNGEGQD

-498 GKEELTVKEICT
+498 GKEELTVKETCT

-521 PEISPEDNP
+521 PEISPEENP
-530 QTPEDSDPGG
+530 QTSEDSDPGSG
-540 SDPGDSDP
+540 DPDP

-610 YNPDQGNFAKPGEMP
+610 YNPDQGNFAKPGETP

-667 STVTDTGE
+667 STVTDMGE
-675 KVSDQTSGGT
+675 KVSDQTSGST

>member
-1 MVNRENLESSDG
+1 MVNRENLDSSDG
-13 GNSPSK
+13 ENPTSE
-19 WDTLNGAQE
+19 WDTLTGAQK

-36 STEAQ
+36 SAEAQ

-48 APKGDVGSEG
+48 APKGDVDSEG

-73 SESSQAENHEDGEE
+73 SEPSQAENQEDGEE

-114 GDMYKFLSSEALI
+114 GDMYKFLSNEALI

-153 DCGDRTVEPT
+153 DCGDRTVEST
-163 GANNNGETTDG
+163 GANNNGETDG
-174 STTEEYDED
+174 DASEESGEDEDSDED
-183 EEEDDEEY
+183 EEGNSAGAVAAA
-191 DEDEEDDDE
+191 
-200 EYDEDEEDDD
+200 
-210 EEAGAGAVVA
+210 AGAGAVA
-220 VAGAGVVAGAAAHN
+220 AGAAAAHN
-234 NGESTNNSRTD
+234 NGENANNSRTD

-273 ALGLVLT
+273 VLGLVLT
-280 TLLAVGGGI
+280 TLLGVGGGI
-289 RRNAEG
+289 KKNAEG
-295 PKEQDTAAVE
+295 PKKQDTVAVE
-305 TYDDVERENDFE
+305 TYDDVERESDFE
-317 IVDMNDSYRDYFAN
+317 ILDMNDSYRDYFAN

-341 NGRLNFSESLDTY
+341 NGRLNFSESLDAY

-438 GWLEQAVASGD
+438 EWLEQAVASGD

-498 GKEELTVKEICT
+498 GKEELTVKETCT

-521 PEISPEDNP
+521 PEISPEENP
-530 QTPEDSDPGG
+530 QTSEDSDPGSG
-540 SDPGDSDP
+540 DPDP

-610 YNPDQGNFAKPGEMP
+610 YNPDQGNFAKPGETP

-667 STVTDTGE
+667 STVTDMGE
-675 KVSDQTSGGT
+675 KVSDQTSGST

>member
-1 MVNRENLESSDG
+1 MVNRENLNSSDG
-13 GNSPSK
+13 EKPTSE
-19 WDTLNGAQE
+19 WDTLTEAQKRV
-28 GAAENESG
+28 AENESG
-36 STEAQ
+36 SAEAQ

-48 APKGDVGSEG
+48 TPKGDVDLEG
-58 EQQGSGEQET
+58 EQQGSREQET

-73 SESSQAENHEDGEE
+73 SEPSQAENHEDGEE

-104 EVLRAIRAAG
+104 EVVRAIRAAG
-114 GDMYKFLSSEALI
+114 GDMYKFLSNEALI

-153 DCGDRTVEPT
+153 DCGDRTMEPT
-163 GANNNGETTDG
+163 GANNNGETDG
-174 STTEEYDED
+174 DASEESGEDKDSDED
-183 EEEDDEEY
+183 EEGNSAGAVAAA
-191 DEDEEDDDE
+191 
-200 EYDEDEEDDD
+200 
-210 EEAGAGAVVA
+210 AGAGAVA
-220 VAGAGVVAGAAAHN
+220 AGAAAAHN

-273 ALGLVLT
+273 ALGLA
-280 TLLAVGGGI
+280 LATSLAIVGGGI
-289 RRNAEG
+289 KNNTEG
-295 PKEQDTAAVE
+295 SKKQDTETVE
-305 TYDDVERENDFE
+305 TYDDVERESDFE
-317 IVDMNDSYRDYFAN
+317 ILDMNDSYRGYFAN

-341 NGRLNFSESLDTY
+341 NGRLNFSESLDAY

-401 ALREAQNAKGSALT
+401 ALREAQNAKGGALT

-486 KENGSKAITFRN
+486 EENGSKAITFRN

-521 PEISPEDNP
+521 PEIPPEDNP
-530 QTPEDSDPGG
+530 QTPGNPDPGNP
-540 SDPGDSDP
+540 DPGNPDP
-548 GDSDPGGSD
+548 GSPDPGNPD
-557 PGDSDPG
+557 PGNPDPGNPDPG

-585 DMPGDHEWVDE
+585 DMSGDHEWVDE

-610 YNPDQGNFAKPGEMP
+610 YNPDQGNFAKPGETP

-631 VNPAGNVQEGAV
+631 VNPAGNIQEGAV

-659 EVVDNADT
+659 EVIDNADT

-675 KVSDQTSGGT
+675 KVSDQTNGST

-696 KEQEAAVQAQQ
+696 KEQETAVQAQQ

-719 YGGEDGQINTQ
+719 YGGEDGKINTQ
-730 VENASAFNAGE
+730 EENANAFNAGE

>member
-1 MVNRENLESSDG
+1 MVNRENLNSSDG
-13 GNSPSK
+13 ENPTNE
-19 WDTLNGAQE
+19 WDALTGAQK

-36 STEAQ
+36 AAEAQ

-48 APKGDVGSEG
+48 TPKGDVDSEG

-73 SESSQAENHEDGEE
+73 SEPSQAENQEDGEE

-114 GDMYKFLSSEALI
+114 GDMYKFLSNEALI

-153 DCGDRTVEPT
+153 DCGDRMVEST
-163 GANNNGETTDG
+163 GANNNGETDG
-174 STTEEYDED
+174 DASEESGEDEDSDED
-183 EEEDDEEY
+183 EEGNSAGAVAAA
-191 DEDEEDDDE
+191 
-200 EYDEDEEDDD
+200 
-210 EEAGAGAVVA
+210 AGAGAVA
-220 VAGAGVVAGAAAHN
+220 AGAAAAHN
-234 NGESTNNSRTD
+234 NGENANNSRTD

-273 ALGLVLT
+273 VLGLVLT
-280 TLLAVGGGI
+280 TLLGVGGGI
-289 RRNAEG
+289 KKNAEG
-295 PKEQDTAAVE
+295 PKKQDTAAVE
-305 TYDDVERENDFE
+305 TYDDVERESDFE
-317 IVDMNDSYRDYFAN
+317 ILDMNDSYRDYFAN

-341 NGRLNFSESLDTY
+341 NGRLNFSESLDAY

-438 GWLEQAVASGD
+438 EWLEQAVASGD

-498 GKEELTVKEICT
+498 GKEELTVKETCT

-521 PEISPEDNP
+521 PEISPEENP
-530 QTPEDSDPGG
+530 QTSEDSDPGSG
-540 SDPGDSDP
+540 DPDP

-610 YNPDQGNFAKPGEMP
+610 YNPDQGNFAKPGETP

-643 DTSTTESADG
+643 DTSITESADG

-667 STVTDTGE
+667 STVTDMGE
-675 KVSDQTSGGT
+675 KVSDQTSGST

>member
-1 MVNRENLESSDG
+1 MVNRENLNSSDG
-13 GNSPSK
+13 ENPTNE
-19 WDTLNGAQE
+19 WDALTGAHK

-36 STEAQ
+36 AAEAQ

-48 APKGDVGSEG
+48 TPKGDVDSEG

-73 SESSQAENHEDGEE
+73 SEPSQAENQEDGEE

-104 EVLRAIRAAG
+104 EVLHAIRAAG
-114 GDMYKFLSSEALI
+114 GDMYKFLSNEALI

-153 DCGDRTVEPT
+153 DCGDRTVEST
-163 GANNNGETTDG
+163 GANNNGETDG
-174 STTEEYDED
+174 DASEESGEDEDSDED
-183 EEEDDEEY
+183 EEGNSAGAVAAA
-191 DEDEEDDDE
+191 
-200 EYDEDEEDDD
+200 
-210 EEAGAGAVVA
+210 AGAGAVA
-220 VAGAGVVAGAAAHN
+220 AGAAAAHN
-234 NGESTNNSRTD
+234 NGENANNSRTD

-273 ALGLVLT
+273 VLGLVLT
-280 TLLAVGGGI
+280 TLLGVGGGI
-289 RRNAEG
+289 KKNAEG
-295 PKEQDTAAVE
+295 PKKQDTAAVE
-305 TYDDVERENDFE
+305 TYDDVERESDFE
-317 IVDMNDSYRDYFAN
+317 ILDMNDSYRDYFAN

-341 NGRLNFSESLDTY
+341 NGRLNFSESLDAY

-438 GWLEQAVASGD
+438 EWLEQAVASGD

-498 GKEELTVKEICT
+498 GKEELTVKETCT

-521 PEISPEDNP
+521 PEISPEENP
-530 QTPEDSDPGG
+530 QTSEDSDPGSG
-540 SDPGDSDP
+540 DPDP

-610 YNPDQGNFAKPGEMP
+610 YNPDQGNFAKPGETP

-667 STVTDTGE
+667 STVTDMGE
-675 KVSDQTSGGT
+675 KVSDQTSGST

>member
-1 MVNRENLESSDG
+1 MVNRENLDSSDG
-13 GNSPSK
+13 ENPTSE
-19 WDTLNGAQE
+19 WDTLTGAQK

-36 STEAQ
+36 SAEAQ

-48 APKGDVGSEG
+48 TPKGDVDSEG

-73 SESSQAENHEDGEE
+73 SEPSQAENQEDGEE

-114 GDMYKFLSSEALI
+114 GDMYKFLSNEALI

-153 DCGDRTVEPT
+153 DCGDRTVEST
-163 GANNNGETTDG
+163 GANNNGETDG
-174 STTEEYDED
+174 DASEESGEDEDSDED
-183 EEEDDEEY
+183 EEGNSAGAVAAA
-191 DEDEEDDDE
+191 
-200 EYDEDEEDDD
+200 
-210 EEAGAGAVVA
+210 AGAGAVA
-220 VAGAGVVAGAAAHN
+220 AGAAAAHN
-234 NGESTNNSRTD
+234 NGENANNSRTD

-273 ALGLVLT
+273 VLGLVLT
-280 TLLAVGGGI
+280 TLLGVGGGI
-289 RRNAEG
+289 KKNAEG
-295 PKEQDTAAVE
+295 PKKQDTAAVE
-305 TYDDVERENDFE
+305 TYDDVERESDFE
-317 IVDMNDSYRDYFAN
+317 ILDMNDSYRDYFAN

-341 NGRLNFSESLDTY
+341 NGRLNFSESLDAY

-438 GWLEQAVASGD
+438 EWLEQAVASGD

-498 GKEELTVKEICT
+498 GKEELTVKETCT

-521 PEISPEDNP
+521 PEISPEENP
-530 QTPEDSDPGG
+530 QTSEDSDPGSG
-540 SDPGDSDP
+540 DPDP

-610 YNPDQGNFAKPGEMP
+610 YNPDQGNFAKPGETP

-667 STVTDTGE
+667 STVTDMGE
-675 KVSDQTSGGT
+675 KVSDQTSGST

>member
-1 MVNRENLESSDG
+1 MVNRENLNSSDG
-13 GNSPSK
+13 ENPTNE
-19 WDTLNGAQE
+19 WDALTGAQK

-36 STEAQ
+36 AAEAQ

-48 APKGDVGSEG
+48 TPKGDVDSEG

-73 SESSQAENHEDGEE
+73 SEPSQAENQEDGEE

-93 KIKVINLYGLG
+93 KIKVINFYGLG

-114 GDMYKFLSSEALI
+114 GDMYKFLSNEALI

-153 DCGDRTVEPT
+153 DCGDRTVEST
-163 GANNNGETTDG
+163 GANNNGETDG
-174 STTEEYDED
+174 DASEESGEDEDSDED
-183 EEEDDEEY
+183 EEGNSAGAVAAA
-191 DEDEEDDDE
+191 
-200 EYDEDEEDDD
+200 
-210 EEAGAGAVVA
+210 AGAGAVA
-220 VAGAGVVAGAAAHN
+220 AGAAAAHN
-234 NGESTNNSRTD
+234 NGENANNSRTD

-273 ALGLVLT
+273 VLGLVLT
-280 TLLAVGGGI
+280 TLLGVGGGI
-289 RRNAEG
+289 KKNAEG
-295 PKEQDTAAVE
+295 PKKQDTAAVE
-305 TYDDVERENDFE
+305 TYDDVERESDFE
-317 IVDMNDSYRDYFAN
+317 ILDMNDSYRDYFAN

-341 NGRLNFSESLDTY
+341 NGRLNFSESLDAY

-498 GKEELTVKEICT
+498 GKEELTVKETCT

-521 PEISPEDNP
+521 PEISPEENP
-530 QTPEDSDPGG
+530 QTSEDSDPGSG
-540 SDPGDSDP
+540 DPDP

-610 YNPDQGNFAKPGEMP
+610 YNPDQGNFAKPGETP

-667 STVTDTGE
+667 STVTDMGE
-675 KVSDQTSGGT
+675 KVSDQTSGST

>member
-1 MVNRENLESSDG
+1 MVNRETLNSSDG
-13 GNSPSK
+13 ENPTNE
-19 WDTLNGAQE
+19 WDALTGAQK

-36 STEAQ
+36 AAEAQ

-48 APKGDVGSEG
+48 TPKGDVDSEG

-73 SESSQAENHEDGEE
+73 SEPSQAENQEDGEE

-114 GDMYKFLSSEALI
+114 GDMYKFLSNEALI

-153 DCGDRTVEPT
+153 DCGDRTVEST
-163 GANNNGETTDG
+163 GANNNGETDG
-174 STTEEYDED
+174 DASEESGEDEDSDED
-183 EEEDDEEY
+183 EEGNSAGAVAAA
-191 DEDEEDDDE
+191 
-200 EYDEDEEDDD
+200 
-210 EEAGAGAVVA
+210 AGAGAVA
-220 VAGAGVVAGAAAHN
+220 AGAAAAHN
-234 NGESTNNSRTD
+234 NGENANNSRTD

-273 ALGLVLT
+273 VLGLVLT
-280 TLLAVGGGI
+280 TLLGVGGGI
-289 RRNAEG
+289 KKNAEG
-295 PKEQDTAAVE
+295 PKKQDTAAVE
-305 TYDDVERENDFE
+305 TYDDVERESDFE
-317 IVDMNDSYRDYFAN
+317 ILDMNDSYRDYFAN

-341 NGRLNFSESLDTY
+341 NGRLNFSESLDAY

-498 GKEELTVKEICT
+498 GKEELTVKETCT

-521 PEISPEDNP
+521 PEISPEENP
-530 QTPEDSDPGG
+530 QTSEDSDPGSG
-540 SDPGDSDP
+540 DPDP

-610 YNPDQGNFAKPGEMP
+610 YNPDQGNFAKPGETP

-667 STVTDTGE
+667 STVTDMGE
-675 KVSDQTSGGT
+675 KVSDQTSGST

>member
-1 MVNRENLESSDG
+1 MVNRENLNSSDG
-13 GNSPSK
+13 ENPTNE
-19 WDTLNGAQE
+19 WDTLTGAQK

-36 STEAQ
+36 SAEAQ

-48 APKGDVGSEG
+48 ASKGGVDSEG

-73 SESSQAENHEDGEE
+73 SEPSQAENHEDGEE

-153 DCGDRTVEPT
+153 DCGDRTVEST
-163 GANNNGETTDG
+163 GANNNGETDG
-174 STTEEYDED
+174 DASEESGEDKDSDED
-183 EEEDDEEY
+183 EEGNSAGAVAAT
-191 DEDEEDDDE
+191 
-200 EYDEDEEDDD
+200 
-210 EEAGAGAVVA
+210 AGAGAVA
-220 VAGAGVVAGAAAHN
+220 AGAAAAHN
-234 NGESTNNSRTD
+234 NGESTNNGRTD

-273 ALGLVLT
+273 VLGLVLT
-280 TLLAVGGGI
+280 TLLGVGGGI
-289 RRNAEG
+289 KKNAEG
-295 PKEQDTAAVE
+295 PKKQDTAAVE

-341 NGRLNFSESLDTY
+341 NGRLNFSESLDAY

-415 AAEINNIIEN
+415 AAEINNVIEN

-498 GKEELTVKEICT
+498 GKEELTVKETCT

-521 PEISPEDNP
+521 PEISPEENP
-530 QTPEDSDPGG
+530 QTSEDSDPGSG
-540 SDPGDSDP
+540 DPDP

-610 YNPDQGNFAKPGEMP
+610 YNPDQGNFAKPGETP

-675 KVSDQTSGGT
+675 KVSDQTNGGT

>member
-1 MVNRENLESSDG
+1 MVNRENLNSSDG
-13 GNSPSK
+13 ENPASE
-19 WDTLNGAQE
+19 WDTLTEAQKR
-28 GAAENESG
+28 AAENESG
-36 STEAQ
+36 SAEAQ

-48 APKGDVGSEG
+48 ASKGDVDPEG

-73 SESSQAENHEDGEE
+73 SEPSQAENHEDGEE

-104 EVLRAIRAAG
+104 EVVRAIRAAG
-114 GDMYKFLSSEALI
+114 GDMYKFLSNEALI

-153 DCGDRTVEPT
+153 DCGDRTMEST
-163 GANNNGETTDG
+163 GANNNGETGGDA
-174 STTEEYDED
+174 SEESGEDKDSDED
-183 EEEDDEEY
+183 EE
-191 DEDEEDDDE
+191 
-200 EYDEDEEDDD
+200 
-210 EEAGAGAVVA
+210 GNS
-220 VAGAGVVAGAAAHN
+220 AGVVAAGAVAAHN
-234 NGESTNNSRTD
+234 NGENTNNSRTD

-273 ALGLVLT
+273 VLGLVLA
-280 TLLAVGGGI
+280 TLLGVGGGI
-289 RRNAEG
+289 KRNTER
-295 PKEQDTAAVE
+295 PKRQDAATVE
-305 TYDDVERENDFE
+305 TSYDDVERESNFE

-341 NGRLNFSESLDTY
+341 NGRLNFSESLDAY

-401 ALREAQNAKGSALT
+401 ALREAQNAKGGALT

-498 GKEELTVKEICT
+498 GKEEITVKEICT

-521 PEISPEDNP
+521 PEIPPEDNP
-530 QTPEDSDPGG
+530 QTPENPDPGNPDPG
-540 SDPGDSDP
+540 NPDPGNPDPGNPDPGDPDP
-548 GDSDPGGSD
+548 GNP
-557 PGDSDPG
+557 DPG

-596 DKGPETSRQDIPDG
+596 DKGPETSRQDIPDS
-610 YNPDQGNFAKPGEMP
+610 YNPDQGNFVKPGETP

-659 EVVDNADT
+659 EVIDNADT

-675 KVSDQTSGGT
+675 KVSDQTNGST

-696 KEQEAAVQAQQ
+696 KEQETAVQAQQ

-730 VENASAFNAGE
+730 EENANAFNAGE

>member
-1 MVNRENLESSDG
+1 MVNREKLDSSDG
-13 GNSPSK
+13 GNSPSE
-19 WDTLNGAQE
+19 WDALNGAQK

-36 STEAQ
+36 SAEAQ

-73 SESSQAENHEDGEE
+73 SEPSQAENHEDGEE

-114 GDMYKFLSSEALI
+114 GDMYKFLSNEALI

-141 ITFDELINQLKQ
+141 ITFDELIDQLKQ
-153 DCGDRTVEPT
+153 DCGDRTVEST
-163 GANNNGETTDG
+163 GANNNGETDG
-174 STTEEYDED
+174 DASEESGEDEDRDED
-183 EEEDDEEY
+183 EEGNSAGAVAAA
-191 DEDEEDDDE
+191 
-200 EYDEDEEDDD
+200 
-210 EEAGAGAVVA
+210 AGAGAVAASAA
-220 VAGAGVVAGAAAHN
+220 VAHN
-234 NGESTNNSRTD
+234 NGENANNSRTD

-255 RKGLLDRLKKKGA
+255 RKGLLDRLRKKGA

-273 ALGLVLT
+273 VLGLVLT
-280 TLLAVGGGI
+280 TLLGVGGGI
-289 RRNAEG
+289 KKNAEG
-295 PKEQDTAAVE
+295 PKKQDTAAVE

-438 GWLEQAVASGD
+438 EWLEQAVASGD

-557 PGDSDPG
+557 PGD
-564 DPDPGTPTEE
+564 PDPGTPTEE

-610 YNPDQGNFAKPGEMP
+610 YNPDQGNFAKPGETP

-667 STVTDTGE
+667 STVTDMGE

>member
-1 MVNRENLESSDG
+1 MVNRENLNSSDG
-13 GNSPSK
+13 ENPTNE
-19 WDTLNGAQE
+19 WDALTGAQK

-36 STEAQ
+36 AAEAQ

-48 APKGDVGSEG
+48 TPKGDVDSEG

-73 SESSQAENHEDGEE
+73 SEPSQAENQEDGEE

-114 GDMYKFLSSEALI
+114 GDMYKFLSNEALI

-153 DCGDRTVEPT
+153 DCGDRTVEST
-163 GANNNGETTDG
+163 GANNNGETDG
-174 STTEEYDED
+174 DASEESGEDEDSDED
-183 EEEDDEEY
+183 EEGNSAGAVAAA
-191 DEDEEDDDE
+191 
-200 EYDEDEEDDD
+200 
-210 EEAGAGAVVA
+210 AGAGAVA
-220 VAGAGVVAGAAAHN
+220 AGAAAAHN
-234 NGESTNNSRTD
+234 NGENANNSRTD

-273 ALGLVLT
+273 VLGLVLT
-280 TLLAVGGGI
+280 TLLGVGGGI
-289 RRNAEG
+289 KKNAEG
-295 PKEQDTAAVE
+295 PKKQDTAAVE
-305 TYDDVERENDFE
+305 TYDDVERESDFE
-317 IVDMNDSYRDYFAN
+317 ILDMNDSYRDYFAN

-341 NGRLNFSESLDTY
+341 NGRLNFSESLDAY

-438 GWLEQAVASGD
+438 EWIEQAVASGD

-498 GKEELTVKEICT
+498 GKEELTVKETCT

-521 PEISPEDNP
+521 PEISPEENP
-530 QTPEDSDPGG
+530 QTSEDSDPGSG
-540 SDPGDSDP
+540 DPDP

-610 YNPDQGNFAKPGEMP
+610 YNPDQGNFAKPGETP

-667 STVTDTGE
+667 STVTDMGE
-675 KVSDQTSGGT
+675 KVSDQTSGST

>member
-1 MVNRENLESSDG
+1 MVNRENLNSSDG
-13 GNSPSK
+13 ENPTSE
-19 WDTLNGAQE
+19 WDTLTEAQKRV
-28 GAAENESG
+28 AENESG
-36 STEAQ
+36 SAEAQ

-48 APKGDVGSEG
+48 TPKGDVDPEG

-73 SESSQAENHEDGEE
+73 SEPSQVESHEDGEE

-104 EVLRAIRAAG
+104 EVVRAIRAAG
-114 GDMYKFLSSEALI
+114 GDMYKFLSGEALI

-153 DCGDRTVEPT
+153 DCGDRTMEST
-163 GANNNGETTDG
+163 GANNNGETDG
-174 STTEEYDED
+174 DTSEKSGEDEDSDED
-183 EEEDDEEY
+183 EEGNSAGAVAAA
-191 DEDEEDDDE
+191 
-200 EYDEDEEDDD
+200 
-210 EEAGAGAVVA
+210 AGAGAVA
-220 VAGAGVVAGAAAHN
+220 AGAAAAHN

-273 ALGLVLT
+273 VLGLVLA
-280 TLLAVGGGI
+280 TLLGVGGGI
-289 RRNAEG
+289 KRNTEG
-295 PKEQDTAAVE
+295 PKRQDAATVE
-305 TYDDVERENDFE
+305 TYDDVERESNFE

-341 NGRLNFSESLDTY
+341 NGRLNFSESLDAY

-401 ALREAQNAKGSALT
+401 ALREAQNAKGGALT

-486 KENGSKAITFRN
+486 EENGSKAITFRN

-521 PEISPEDNP
+521 PEIPPEDNP
-530 QTPEDSDPGG
+530 QTPGNPDPGNP
-540 SDPGDSDP
+540 DPGNPDP
-548 GDSDPGGSD
+548 GSPDPGNPD
-557 PGDSDPG
+557 PGNPDPGNPDPG

-585 DMPGDHEWVDE
+585 DMSGDHEWVDE

-610 YNPDQGNFAKPGEMP
+610 YNPDQGNFAKPGETP

-631 VNPAGNVQEGAV
+631 VNPAGNIQEGAV

-659 EVVDNADT
+659 EVIDNADT

-675 KVSDQTSGGT
+675 KVSDQTNGST

-696 KEQEAAVQAQQ
+696 KEQETAVQAQQ

-719 YGGEDGQINTQ
+719 YGGEDGKINTQ
-730 VENASAFNAGE
+730 EENANAFNAGE

>member
-1 MVNRENLESSDG
+1 MVNRENLNSSDG
-13 GNSPSK
+13 ENPTNE
-19 WDTLNGAQE
+19 WDALTGAQK

-36 STEAQ
+36 AAEAQ

-48 APKGDVGSEG
+48 TPKGDVDSEG

-73 SESSQAENHEDGEE
+73 SEPSQAENQEDGEE

-114 GDMYKFLSSEALI
+114 GDMYKFLSNEALI

-153 DCGDRTVEPT
+153 DCGDRTVEST
-163 GANNNGETTDG
+163 GANNNGETDG
-174 STTEEYDED
+174 DASEESGEDEDSDED
-183 EEEDDEEY
+183 EEGNSAGAVAAA
-191 DEDEEDDDE
+191 
-200 EYDEDEEDDD
+200 
-210 EEAGAGAVVA
+210 AGAGAVA
-220 VAGAGVVAGAAAHN
+220 AGAAAAHN
-234 NGESTNNSRTD
+234 NGENANNSRTD

-273 ALGLVLT
+273 VLGLVLT
-280 TLLAVGGGI
+280 TLLGVGGGI
-289 RRNAEG
+289 KKNAEG
-295 PKEQDTAAVE
+295 PKKQDTAAVE
-305 TYDDVERENDFE
+305 TYDDVERESDFE
-317 IVDMNDSYRDYFAN
+317 ILDMNDSYRDYFAN

-341 NGRLNFSESLDTY
+341 NGRLNFSESLDAY

-438 GWLEQAVASGD
+438 EWLEQAVASGD

-498 GKEELTVKEICT
+498 GKEELTVKETCT

-521 PEISPEDNP
+521 PEISPEENP
-530 QTPEDSDPGG
+530 QTSEDSDPGSG
-540 SDPGDSDP
+540 DPDP

-610 YNPDQGNFAKPGEMP
+610 YNPDQGNFAKPGETP

-667 STVTDTGE
+667 STVTDMGE
-675 KVSDQTSGGT
+675 KVSDQTSGST

-719 YGGEDGQINTQ
+719 YGGENGQIDTQ
-730 VENASAFNAGE
+730 EENANAFNAGE

>member
-1 MVNRENLESSDG
+1 MVNRENLNSSDG
-13 GNSPSK
+13 ENPTNE
-19 WDTLNGAQE
+19 WDTLTGAQK

-36 STEAQ
+36 AAEAQ

-48 APKGDVGSEG
+48 APKSDVDSEG

-141 ITFDELINQLKQ
+141 ITFDELIDQLKQ
-153 DCGDRTVEPT
+153 DCGDRTVEST
-163 GANNNGETTDG
+163 GDNNNGETDG
-174 STTEEYDED
+174 DASEESGEDEDSDED
-183 EEEDDEEY
+183 EEGNSAGAVAAA
-191 DEDEEDDDE
+191 
-200 EYDEDEEDDD
+200 
-210 EEAGAGAVVA
+210 AGAGAVA
-220 VAGAGVVAGAAAHN
+220 AGAAAAHN
-234 NGESTNNSRTD
+234 NGENANNSRTD

-255 RKGLLDRLKKKGA
+255 RKGLLDRLRKKGA

-273 ALGLVLT
+273 VLGLVLT
-280 TLLAVGGGI
+280 TLLGVGGGI
-289 RRNAEG
+289 KKNAEG
-295 PKEQDTAAVE
+295 PKKQDTAAVE

-401 ALREAQNAKGSALT
+401 ALREAQNAKGGALT

-498 GKEELTVKEICT
+498 GKEELTVKETCT

-530 QTPEDSDPGG
+530 QTSEDSDPGG

-548 GDSDPGGSD
+548 GGSDPGGSD
-557 PGDSDPG
+557 PGDS
-564 DPDPGTPTEE
+564 DPGTPTEE

-610 YNPDQGNFAKPGEMP
+610 YNPDQGNFAKPGETP

-667 STVTDTGE
+667 STVTDMGE

-730 VENASAFNAGE
+730 VENASAYNAGE